1 MLKVGQGRRG
11 EVRKSKRERQ
21 KKGHNARRKKLSS
34 QAVSVESNKCIARSS
49 RNRRSRMRQVDE
61 EEEKRLEELEEK
73 PSIHSR
79 SE

>member
-11 EVRKSKRERQ
+11 EVRKRKRERQ